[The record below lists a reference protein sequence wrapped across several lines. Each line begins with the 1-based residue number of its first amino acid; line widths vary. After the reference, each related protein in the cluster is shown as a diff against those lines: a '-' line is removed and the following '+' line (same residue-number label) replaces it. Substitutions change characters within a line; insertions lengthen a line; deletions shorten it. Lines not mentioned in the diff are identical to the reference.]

1 MLKTILLLVLAA
13 AVIGGGIGAVH
24 LMRVAQ
30 RNKKE
35 MAPFQGEKIAYT
47 AQLGKAL
54 VIYYSRSG
62 HTQDI
67 AQRIQQRTGADL
79 YRIELQEPLSSAPW
93 MYLILKRQLSTGRY
107 PALHPPLPDVSQYDV
122 VFVGSPIWW
131 YTAATP
137 VLQFLRE
144 MDFKNKKVVP
154 FSTQGSNYGTF
165 FEDFAA
171 RAKNAQL
178 LKGESF
184 NNLGPQYNDAVDNK
198 ITSWL
203 NALP

>member
-1 MLKTILLLVLAA
+1 MLKTILLILLAA
-13 AVIGGGIGAVH
+13 VLVGGGAGVFH
-24 LMRVAQ
+24 LWRVAQ

-35 MAPFQGEKIAYT
+35 MAPFQGPQQAYT

-54 VIYYSRSG
+54 VIYYSWTG

-67 AQRIQQRTGADL
+67 AQRIQQRTGADV
-79 YRIELQEPLSSAPW
+79 YRIETQAPLPTVPWAP
-93 MYLILKRQLSTGRY
+93 LLLKRQLSTGRY
-107 PALHPPLPDVSQYDV
+107 PALKQPLPDVSAYDI

-137 VLQFLRE
+137 VLQFLKE

-165 FEDFAA
+165 FEDFSAHAQHA
-171 RAKNAQL
+171 RILPGA
-178 LKGESF
+178 SF
-184 NNLGPQYNDAVDNK
+184 NNLGPEYNAAVDNK
-198 ITSWL
+198 ITAWL
-203 NALP
+203 NSLQ

>member
-13 AVIGGGIGAVH
+13 AVIGGAIGAMH

-47 AQLGKAL
+47 ARLGKAL

-67 AQRIQQRTGADL
+67 ARRIQQRTGADL

-93 MYLILKRQLSTGRY
+93 MYLTLKRQLSTGRY
-107 PALHPPLPDVSQYDV
+107 PALQHPLPDVSQYDV

-178 LKGESF
+178 LKG
-184 NNLGPQYNDAVDNK
+184 
-198 ITSWL
+198 
-203 NALP
+203 